1 MGVADAEPARC
12 LRLPTR
18 HAAFH
23 LILALS
29 PKAQRREQELTMNG
43 PHGMADLAP

>member
-23 LILALS
+23 LTLALCEFVR
-29 PKAQRREQELTMNG
+29 QRDAAE
-43 PHGMADLAP
+43 PH